1 MAETKT
7 FPTLQVASCACG
19 IILQDGLSYGDMAEI
34 AEHALGHPVW
44 THELGDEKTM
54 NRVRDAIHGAFPQL
68 PTREEAQADHFAAAD
83 RATAAYGETI
93 NLERGTNERTEGPI
107 ASLARMTGGLQ

>member
-19 IILQDGLSYGDMAEI
+19 IILQDGLSYADMAEV
-34 AEHALGHPVW
+34 AEHALGHPIW

-68 PTREEAQADHFAAAD
+68 PTREEAQADHLAAAD
-83 RATAAYGETI
+83 RATKAYGETI
-93 NLERGTNERTEGPI
+93 DLECGATERTEGPI
-107 ASLARMTGGLQ
+107 TSLLRMKGGVS